1 MSAYTKYG
9 GIPPIGVSG
18 ANTEFCHTFRGNG
31 ITIANCSVTD
41 NVLLDGKRAYFP
53 HVGLFGTVTDGANV
67 SNFNVLNLTINS
79 TKENPGA
86 SLGGSGA
93 ESSSS
98 PDLGDGKSEYGA
110 VYGYINQSDSTLETD
125 KVSFTSLG
133 VANGRAFR
141 RIDGVF
147 RLYVGGKRYEER
159 HEHGG
164 RLFRRGTCQRQYG
177 YRQFHGDDQYGT
189 YQCG

>member
-1 MSAYTKYG
+1 M
-9 GIPPIGVSG
+9 
-18 ANTEFCHTFRGNG
+18 
-31 ITIANCSVTD
+31 TD

-98 PDLGDGKSEYGA
+98 PDLGDGKVNMGLFI
-110 VYGYINQSDSTLETD
+110 GYINQSDSTLETD

-133 VANGRAFR
+133 VANGVLSAEST
-141 RIDGVF
+141 GVF